1 MLLSRQSEGANM
13 ATEKKR
19 IVSGRARQITIESE
33 DRPGTLARLA
43 KIIGRAKANIV
54 AFSCAPAG
62 VLGAIHLV
70 VDDWDRATKALNRE
84 GVSYTEQEVL
94 QVEMP
99 NLPGCLGEFAEKL
112 AKQGINITTAYGSA
126 PRGTKKATVVFK
138 VSDLEKA
145 AGIR

>member
-1 MLLSRQSEGANM
+1 M

-19 IVSGRARQITIESE
+19 IVSARTKQLSIECE
-33 DRPGTLARLA
+33 DRPGTLVRLT
-43 KIIGRAKANIV
+43 KIMGRAKANIV
-54 AFSCAPAG
+54 AISCASAG

-70 VDDWDRATKALNRE
+70 VDDVDRAKKTLNRE

-94 QVEMP
+94 RVEMP

-112 AKQGINITTAYGSA
+112 AKQEVNITTAYGSA
-126 PRGTKKATVVFK
+126 SKGSKRATVVFK

>member
-1 MLLSRQSEGANM
+1 M

-19 IVSGRARQITIESE
+19 IVSARTRQITIDSE

-84 GVSYTEQEVL
+84 GVAYTEQEVL

-99 NLPGCLGEFAEKL
+99 NLPGSLGEFAEKL

-126 PRGTKKATVVFK
+126 AKGTKKATVVFK

>member
-1 MLLSRQSEGANM
+1 M

-19 IVSGRARQITIESE
+19 IVSARTRQITVDSE

-70 VDDWDRATKALNRE
+70 VDDWDRATEALNRE
-84 GVSYTEQEVL
+84 GVSYTQQEVL

-99 NLPGCLGEFAEKL
+99 NLPGSLGEFVEKL

-126 PRGTKKATVVFK
+126 AKGTKKATVVFK

>member
-1 MLLSRQSEGANM
+1 M

-19 IVSGRARQITIESE
+19 IVSGRTRQITIDSE

-43 KIIGRAKANIV
+43 KIMGRAKANIV

-70 VDDWDRATKALNRE
+70 VDDLDRATKALNRE
-84 GVSYTEQEVL
+84 GVAYTEQEVL
-94 QVEMP
+94 LVEMP

-112 AKQGINITTAYGSA
+112 AKQDINITTAYGSA
-126 PRGTKKATVVFK
+126 SKASKKATVVFK

-145 AGIR
+145 ASIR